1 MTAKKED
8 LVASIQAQLGEHSTT
23 KKEVELFLNAVLNGL
38 LETAKAHGSVRS
50 VLGTFKWV
58 NKPARKAYNP
68 KSNTFI
74 DVGPYET
81 LQFKTAPSVR
91 KLPEVPKVKAKTEAT
106 PTAKKPAAAKTA
118 KKGK

>member
-1 MTAKKED
+1 MTAKKDD
-8 LVASIQAQLGEHSTT
+8 LVASIQAQLGDHSAT

-91 KLPEVPKVKAKTEAT
+91 KLPEVPKAKAKVEA
-106 PTAKKPAAAKTA
+106 TAKKAAVAKPATKKAK
-118 KKGK
+118 